1 MTRRAVPV
9 FLTAVVLLAAGC
21 SSDDT
26 ADPPNSTSSTTTSSI
41 ADTTTTTAGSTTSP
55 TTAPPTIASTS
66 TTSEASTTSAPTALE
81 STIQDLLDRYDAA
94 VTTIL
99 SDPTVTSDPSSPEVT
114 TYLALFAPG
123 STFAQG
129 ALSSWAQDAANGRSY
144 RAGPGGSMIDSS
156 LVELTSASDTEA
168 SFNVCAANSLEVLDS
183 AGNVIESSGGVTSVE
198 AVAELV
204 DGQWLLRD
212 LSQSAGDCP
221 EQEPG
226 A

>member
-9 FLTAVVLLAAGC
+9 FVMTVLVLAAGC

-26 ADPPNSTSSTTTSSI
+26 ADPPNSTSTSTTSSI

-55 TTAPPTIASTS
+55 TTAPPTTASTS
-66 TTSEASTTSAPTALE
+66 TTSEASTTSAPDALE

-99 SDPTVTSDPSSPEVT
+99 IDPTVTSDPSSPAVT

-129 ALSSWAQDAANGRSY
+129 ALSSWAQDAADGRSY

-156 LVELTSASDTEA
+156 LVSSARLGPAD
-168 SFNVCAANSLEVLDS
+168 FPEVRS
-183 AGNVIESSGGVTSVE
+183 PPSGPTRPVGRALPLRGHEVRRRDGVH
-198 AVAELV
+198 
-204 DGQWLLRD
+204 
-212 LSQSAGDCP
+212 P
-221 EQEPG
+221 EGPGPG
-226 A
+226 ACGGA